1 MTFSTPMATIT
12 AASLLGFFDFDI
24 ARFHVATLVLACRN
38 SVNVNLTL
46 LAVIF
51 NLQNY
56 VAFGCPISVL
66 ESSQVRHFQCSKD
79 FCYF

>member
-1 MTFSTPMATIT
+1 MATIT
-12 AASLLGFFDFDI
+12 AASLLDFFDLYI
-24 ARFHVATLVLACRN
+24 AGFHVATLVLASRN

-51 NLQNY
+51 NLKNY

-66 ESSQVRHFQCSKD
+66 ESSQVRHFLCSKD

>member
-1 MTFSTPMATIT
+1 MTFSNPMATIT
-12 AASLLGFFDFDI
+12 PASLLDFFDFYI
-24 ARFHVATLVLACRN
+24 AGFHVTTLVLAYGN
-38 SVNVNLTL
+38 SVNVNWML

-51 NLQNY
+51 NLKNY

-66 ESSQVRHFQCSKD
+66 ESSQAHHFQCSKD